1 MCATHSHIDFDG
13 VVGVRHELAETFL
26 RPYRIAFNTL
36 TVHLAV
42 TEPQVVSIIVV
53 SVRRPGN
60 ASGEQTT
67 ASIAAVTPRKSFLNL
82 PMLMCESFHVESLNV
97 FFGRY
102 E

>member
-1 MCATHSHIDFDG
+1 MHAETIVATRPMCATHSHIDFDG

-60 ASGEQTT
+60 ASGEQAYGEHCGSDT
-67 ASIAAVTPRKSFLNL
+67 A
-82 PMLMCESFHVESLNV
+82 
-97 FFGRY
+97 
-102 E
+102 